1 MDQQILAQNIRR
13 LRVGRNFSQKALA
26 EASGLSLPAIKNLE
40 SAKTEPRISSLEAI
54 ARALDTKFQELFT
67 PVRQLKTVRFR
78 SNKRMQNRENIL
90 AEIAIWL
97 DNFNYL
103 ERELNERI
111 PYKFVDDCEH
121 AHTDIAACASF
132 CRKILGLKDEEPIY
146 DICGLL
152 ESAGVKVYPVGLA
165 SDGFFGLSVGN
176 EDGGPAII
184 VNTWGRISVER
195 QIFSAAHELGHLVLH
210 KCAFDVSVSEENKEE
225 EHEADLFAGHFLL
238 PDKGFRLEWNE
249 AAGLPVVDRVMKIK
263 RIFRVSYKTILAR
276 LVEQKCV
283 DSTIWMK
290 FNVAFHNRFD
300 RKLSFREEPMAI
312 EPSEPYG
319 MQRFDFYEDRYKLL
333 TRKAIE
339 GIKSL

>member
-1 MDQQILAQNIRR
+1 MA
-13 LRVGRNFSQKALA
+13 
-26 EASGLSLPAIKNLE
+26 
-40 SAKTEPRISSLEAI
+40 
-54 ARALDTKFQELFT
+54 
-67 PVRQLKTVRFR
+67 
-78 SNKRMQNRENIL
+78 M
-90 AEIAIWL
+90 
-97 DNFNYL
+97 
-103 ERELNERI
+103 
-111 PYKFVDDCEH
+111 
-121 AHTDIAACASF
+121 
-132 CRKILGLKDEEPIY
+132 
-146 DICGLL
+146 
-152 ESAGVKVYPVGLA
+152 A

-225 EHEADLFAGHFLL
+225 EHEADIFAGHFLL

-249 AAGLPVVDRVMKIK
+249 AAGLPFVDRVMKIK

-276 LVEQKCV
+276 LIEQKYV

-290 FNVAFHNRFD
+290 FNVAFQNRFD
-300 RKLSFREEPMAI
+300 RKLPFREEPMAI
-312 EPSEPYG
+312 QPSEPYG

-339 GIKSL
+339 GNKISLSRGAEILRMSIEEMHDLINNWEIAL